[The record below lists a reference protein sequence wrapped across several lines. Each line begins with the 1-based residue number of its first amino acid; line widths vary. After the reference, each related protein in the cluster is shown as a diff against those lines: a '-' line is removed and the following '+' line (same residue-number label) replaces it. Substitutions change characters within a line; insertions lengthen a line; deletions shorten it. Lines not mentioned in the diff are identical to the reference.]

1 MTLLIH
7 VVGASDLGIDIRQ
20 YPANDRKSQ
29 LGRRLEEVQSLLG
42 AAIEDESASE
52 SLVDALLDGG
62 EGEFSLSPL
71 AQEVKVV
78 LQSECSDTD
87 YSKSSES
94 SDIVSMHLILV
105 ASSVDRDPSD
115 GMVPVANFLRDSVA
129 LPRVR
134 ALLFER
140 LGARLTVEVVSGEL
154 KESENLKH
162 IRRILSAHCDERRS
176 EPVYINAMSGS
187 TIVLLSVLAAV
198 DQEGL
203 PWRSIM
209 ASGEERLGMRVW
221 EPSISSPRAVAAWLL
236 AQGYV
241 LQAIKW
247 AKMRDVEDES
257 VFTQEVRAVADIVS
271 KLSKDVPD
279 LTDGELAR
287 LTCLWLLRGDNGA
300 GLAVRAWVKAHYE
313 AVLARENAAREES
326 GEKSLSSMFEL
337 ASAKRRS
344 ELGPVICWAKREGR
358 DSDADRWLAGQGD
371 LNDIGKCSTHDFAL
385 PSSKDMSRIRAEREL
400 SDFAPGWMP
409 WPGRRPV
416 LYIYGRGCGRGT
428 SGTVDGKPVPSFP
441 ERILLSAPQPE
452 LRRAAPGGMLSDKP
466 PLPIVFRILH
476 SDKSSDEANEDR
488 DILRN
493 LVPDKG
499 WNLTDVEGV
508 LRRYEAP
515 ADRSASAEAEIVNDV
530 SVRVKKLLAETSP
543 AAVVLV
549 GSGQK
554 GVVFGA
560 LRAAQSWCGQHAV
573 PLFLQTFVDPAEEN
587 VEAES
592 QFHRFALHA
601 DAEAALLEVAAAGL
615 DSLNLLSAARALS
628 AGDQDM
634 DELAEQCDDLRRKY
648 VKAANNKND
657 PDSGAGTILDLLET
671 VADLWDNADWET
683 QMRLTVVAAEAV
695 SFKQN
700 RKLLIRNTGLGSN
713 GDLARRRL
721 DRSGNGNGASHAG
734 ADGVRTADHRDLL
747 QIIYEMRN
755 RVILTH
761 GGSAP
766 QAALESVMESPKDS
780 YSGPRP
786 FVVDAA
792 GLTYPDLLRL
802 TCKRIR
808 EIAGTGKHPKVPQSD
823 WKRRFMFLREDIGS
837 RLKRARDTMG
847 TAVAASTGTDMEES
861 SDA

>member
-1 MTLLIH
+1 
-7 VVGASDLGIDIRQ
+7 
-20 YPANDRKSQ
+20 
-29 LGRRLEEVQSLLG
+29 
-42 AAIEDESASE
+42 
-52 SLVDALLDGG
+52 
-62 EGEFSLSPL
+62 
-71 AQEVKVV
+71 
-78 LQSECSDTD
+78 
-87 YSKSSES
+87 
-94 SDIVSMHLILV
+94 
-105 ASSVDRDPSD
+105 
-115 GMVPVANFLRDSVA
+115 
-129 LPRVR
+129 
-134 ALLFER
+134 
-140 LGARLTVEVVSGEL
+140 
-154 KESENLKH
+154 
-162 IRRILSAHCDERRS
+162 
-176 EPVYINAMSGS
+176 
-187 TIVLLSVLAAV
+187 
-198 DQEGL
+198 
-203 PWRSIM
+203 
-209 ASGEERLGMRVW
+209 
-221 EPSISSPRAVAAWLL
+221 
-236 AQGYV
+236 
-241 LQAIKW
+241 
-247 AKMRDVEDES
+247 
-257 VFTQEVRAVADIVS
+257 
-271 KLSKDVPD
+271 
-279 LTDGELAR
+279 
-287 LTCLWLLRGDNGA
+287 
-300 GLAVRAWVKAHYE
+300 
-313 AVLARENAAREES
+313 
-326 GEKSLSSMFEL
+326 
-337 ASAKRRS
+337 
-344 ELGPVICWAKREGR
+344 
-358 DSDADRWLAGQGD
+358 
-371 LNDIGKCSTHDFAL
+371 
-385 PSSKDMSRIRAEREL
+385 
-400 SDFAPGWMP
+400 
-409 WPGRRPV
+409 
-416 LYIYGRGCGRGT
+416 
-428 SGTVDGKPVPSFP
+428 
-441 ERILLSAPQPE
+441 
-452 LRRAAPGGMLSDKP
+452 MLSDKP
-466 PLPIVFRILH
+466 PLPIAFCILH
-476 SDKSSDEANEDR
+476 SDKSFCMAVKDH
-488 DILRN
+488 DILRD

-615 DSLNLLSAARALS
+615 DSLNLLSAVRALS

-721 DRSGNGNGASHAG
+721 DRSGNGNGASHTG

-802 TCKRIR
+802 TCERIR

>member
-7 VVGASDLGIDIRQ
+7 IVGAGDLGIDTHQ
-20 YPANDRKSQ
+20 YQINDREAP
-29 LGRRLEEVQSLLG
+29 LRRRLEERRSLLE
-42 AAIEDESASE
+42 AAREDESASE
-52 SLVDALLDGG
+52 SLVEALLDGG
-62 EGEFSLSPL
+62 EGEFPLSPL
-71 AQEVKVV
+71 AQEARAVV
-78 LQSECSDTD
+78 QYECFNAD
-87 YSKSSES
+87 SSRSIEPGGAIS
-94 SDIVSMHLILV
+94 IHLILV
-105 ASSVDRDPSD
+105 AGSTDRSMPG

-129 LPRVR
+129 LPRAR
-134 ALLFER
+134 TLLFER
-140 LGARLTVEVVSGEL
+140 LGARLTVEVVSGDL

-162 IRRILSAHCDERRS
+162 IRRILSARCDEHRS
-176 EPVYINAMSGS
+176 KPVYINAMSGS

-203 PWRSIM
+203 TWRSIM

-221 EPSISSPRAVAAWLL
+221 EPGISSPRAVVAWLL

-247 AKMRDVEDES
+247 AKMNGVDDES
-257 VFTQEVRAVADIVS
+257 IFTQEVRAVADVVS

-279 LTDGELAR
+279 LTDKELAR
-287 LTCLWLLRGDNGA
+287 LTCLWLMRGDNGA
-300 GLAVRAWVKAHYE
+300 GLAVRAWVKARYE
-313 AVLARENAAREES
+313 AVLAKENAAREES

-337 ASAKRRS
+337 ASARRRS
-344 ELGPVICWAKREGR
+344 ELGPVIGWAKREGR
-358 DSDADRWLAGQGD
+358 DSDADRWLARQDD
-371 LNDIGKCSTHDFAL
+371 LNEIGKGSTHDFAL

-416 LYIYGRGCGRGT
+416 LYIYGRGKT
-428 SGTVDGKPVPSFP
+428 ANGKSMPSFP

-452 LRRAAPGGMLSDKP
+452 LRRAAPGGMLSDEP

-476 SDKSSDEANEDR
+476 SDESFRMAEKDR

-493 LVPDKG
+493 LAPDKG
-499 WNLTDVEGV
+499 WNLTDVEDV
-508 LRRYEAP
+508 LQRYEAP
-515 ADRSASAEAEIVNDV
+515 ADRSASAETEIANDV
-530 SVRVKKLLAETSP
+530 SVRVKKLLAKTSP

-560 LRAAQSWCGQHAV
+560 LRAAQAWCGQRAV
-573 PLFLQTFVDPAEEN
+573 PLFLQTFVDPTEEN
-587 VEAES
+587 GEAES

-628 AGDQDM
+628 AGDQEM
-634 DELAEQCDDLRRKY
+634 DELAEQCDGLRRKY

-671 VADLWDNADWET
+671 IADLWDDADWET

-700 RKLLIRNTGLGSN
+700 RKLLIRNPSLGSK

-721 DRSGNGNGASHAG
+721 DRSGNRNGASRAG

-747 QIIYEMRN
+747 QIIYEVRN
-755 RVILTH
+755 RVILAH

-766 QAALESVMESPKDS
+766 QAALKSVMESPKDS
-780 YSGPRP
+780 YSGPIP

-802 TCKRIR
+802 TCERIR
-808 EIAGTGKHPKVPQSD
+808 EVAGADKNPEVPQSD
-823 WKRRFMFLREDIGS
+823 WKMRFMSLREDIGS
-837 RLKRARDTMG
+837 RLKRARDTMS
-847 TAVAASTGTDMEES
+847 TASAASTGTDMEEG

>member
-7 VVGASDLGIDIRQ
+7 IVGAGDLGIDTHQ
-20 YPANDRKSQ
+20 YQINDREAP
-29 LGRRLEEVQSLLG
+29 LRRRLEERRSLLE
-42 AAIEDESASE
+42 AAREDESASE
-52 SLVDALLDGG
+52 SLVEALLDGG
-62 EGEFSLSPL
+62 EGEFPLSPL
-71 AQEVKVV
+71 AQEARAVV
-78 LQSECSDTD
+78 QYECFNAD
-87 YSKSSES
+87 SSRSIEPGGAIS
-94 SDIVSMHLILV
+94 IHLILV
-105 ASSVDRDPSD
+105 AGSTDRSMPG

-129 LPRVR
+129 LPRAR
-134 ALLFER
+134 TLLFER
-140 LGARLTVEVVSGEL
+140 LGARLTVEVVSGDL

-162 IRRILSAHCDERRS
+162 IRRILSARCDEHRS
-176 EPVYINAMSGS
+176 KPVYINAMSGS

-221 EPSISSPRAVAAWLL
+221 EPGISSPRAVVAWLL

-247 AKMRDVEDES
+247 AKMNGVDDES
-257 VFTQEVRAVADIVS
+257 IFTQEVRAVADVVS

-279 LTDGELAR
+279 LTDKELAR
-287 LTCLWLLRGDNGA
+287 LTCLWLMRGDNGA
-300 GLAVRAWVKAHYE
+300 GLAVRSWVKARYE
-313 AVLARENAAREES
+313 AVLAKENAAREES

-337 ASAKRRS
+337 ASTRRRS
-344 ELGPVICWAKREGR
+344 ELGPVIGWAKREGR
-358 DSDADRWLAGQGD
+358 DSDADRWLARQDD
-371 LNDIGKCSTHDFAL
+371 LNEIGKGSTHDFAL

-416 LYIYGRGCGRGT
+416 LYIYGRGKT
-428 SGTVDGKPVPSFP
+428 ANGKSMPSFP

-452 LRRAAPGGMLSDKP
+452 LRRAAPGGMLSDEP

-476 SDKSSDEANEDR
+476 SDESFRMAEKDR

-493 LVPDKG
+493 LAPDKG
-499 WNLTDVEGV
+499 WNLTDVEDV
-508 LRRYEAP
+508 LQRYEAP
-515 ADRSASAEAEIVNDV
+515 ADRSASAETEIANDV
-530 SVRVKKLLAETSP
+530 SVRVKKLLAKTSP

-560 LRAAQSWCGQHAV
+560 LRAAQAWCGQRAV
-573 PLFLQTFVDPAEEN
+573 PLFLQTFVDPTEEN
-587 VEAES
+587 GEAES

-628 AGDQDM
+628 AGDQEM
-634 DELAEQCDDLRRKY
+634 DELAEQCDGLRRKY

-671 VADLWDNADWET
+671 IADLWDDADWET

-700 RKLLIRNTGLGSN
+700 RKLLIRNPSLGSK

-721 DRSGNGNGASHAG
+721 DRSGNRNGASRAG

-747 QIIYEMRN
+747 QIIYEVRN
-755 RVILTH
+755 RVILAH

-766 QAALESVMESPKDS
+766 QAALKSVMESPKDS
-780 YSGPRP
+780 YSGPIP

-802 TCKRIR
+802 TCERIR
-808 EIAGTGKHPKVPQSD
+808 EVAGADKNPEVPQSD
-823 WKRRFMFLREDIGS
+823 WKMRFMSLREDIGS
-837 RLKRARDTMG
+837 RLKRARDTMS
-847 TAVAASTGTDMEES
+847 TASAASTGTDMEEG

>member
-7 VVGASDLGIDIRQ
+7 IVGAGDLGIDTHQ
-20 YPANDRKSQ
+20 YQINDREAP
-29 LGRRLEEVQSLLG
+29 LRRRLEERRSLLE
-42 AAIEDESASE
+42 AAREDESASE
-52 SLVDALLDGG
+52 SLVEALLDGG
-62 EGEFSLSPL
+62 EGEFPLSPL
-71 AQEVKVV
+71 AQEARAVV
-78 LQSECSDTD
+78 QYECFNAD
-87 YSKSSES
+87 SSRSIEPGGAIS
-94 SDIVSMHLILV
+94 IHLILV
-105 ASSVDRDPSD
+105 AGSTDRSMPG

-129 LPRVR
+129 LPRAR
-134 ALLFER
+134 TLLFER
-140 LGARLTVEVVSGEL
+140 LGARLTVEVVSGDL

-162 IRRILSAHCDERRS
+162 IRRILSARCDEHRS

-187 TIVLLSVLAAV
+187 TIVLLSALAAV

-209 ASGEERLGMRVW
+209 ASGEERLGVRVW
-221 EPSISSPRAVAAWLL
+221 EPSISSPRAAVAWLL
-236 AQGYV
+236 SQGYV

-247 AKMRDVEDES
+247 AKMHGVDDES
-257 VFTQEVRAVADIVS
+257 IFTQEVRAVADVVS

-279 LTDGELAR
+279 LTDEELAR

-313 AVLARENAAREES
+313 AVLARENAAREKV

-337 ASAKRRS
+337 ASARRRS
-344 ELGPVICWAKREGR
+344 ELGPVISQAKREGR
-358 DSDADRWLAGQGD
+358 DSDADRWLAGQDD
-371 LNDIGKCSTHDFAL
+371 LNEIGKGSTHDFAL

-400 SDFAPGWMP
+400 SDFAPDWMP

-416 LYIYGRGCGRGT
+416 LYIYGRGTGR
-428 SGTVDGKPVPSFP
+428 VANGKSMPSFP

-476 SDKSSDEANEDR
+476 SNESSDEANEDR
-488 DILRN
+488 DILRD

-499 WNLTDVEGV
+499 WNLTDAEDV

-515 ADRSASAEAEIVNDV
+515 ADRSAGAEAEIANDV
-530 SVRVKKLLAETSP
+530 SVRVKKILAETSP

-560 LRAAQSWCGQHAV
+560 LHAAQAWCGQHAV
-573 PLFLQTFVDPAEEN
+573 PLFLQTFVDPTEKNEE
-587 VEAES
+587 VES

-657 PDSGAGTILDLLET
+657 PDSGAGTVLDLLET
-671 VADLWDNADWET
+671 IADLWDDADWET
-683 QMRLTVVAAEAV
+683 QMRLTVVAAEVV

-721 DRSGNGNGASHAG
+721 DRSGNGNGTSHAG

-766 QAALESVMESPKDS
+766 QAALKSVMESPKDS
-780 YSGPRP
+780 YSGPSP

-802 TCKRIR
+802 TCERIR
-808 EIAGTGKHPKVPQSD
+808 EVAGTDKYPEVPQSD
-823 WKRRFMFLREDIGS
+823 WKKRFMFLREDIGS

>member
-7 VVGASDLGIDIRQ
+7 IVGAGDLGIDTHQ
-20 YPANDRKSQ
+20 YQINDREAP
-29 LGRRLEEVQSLLG
+29 LRRRLEERRSLLE
-42 AAIEDESASE
+42 AAREDESASE
-52 SLVDALLDGG
+52 SLVEALLDGG
-62 EGEFSLSPL
+62 EGEFPLSPL
-71 AQEVKVV
+71 AQEARAVV
-78 LQSECSDTD
+78 QYECFNAD
-87 YSKSSES
+87 SSRSTEPGGAIS
-94 SDIVSMHLILV
+94 IHLILV
-105 ASSVDRDPSD
+105 AGSTDRSMPG

-129 LPRVR
+129 LPRAR
-134 ALLFER
+134 TLLFER
-140 LGARLTVEVVSGEL
+140 LGARLTVEVVSGDL

-162 IRRILSAHCDERRS
+162 IRRILSARCDEHRS
-176 EPVYINAMSGS
+176 KPVYINAMSGS

-209 ASGEERLGMRVW
+209 ASGEERLGMCVW
-221 EPSISSPRAVAAWLL
+221 EPGISSPRAVVAWLL

-247 AKMRDVEDES
+247 AKMNGVDDES
-257 VFTQEVRAVADIVS
+257 IFTQEVRAVADVVS

-279 LTDGELAR
+279 LTDKELAR
-287 LTCLWLLRGDNGA
+287 LTCLWLMRGDNGA
-300 GLAVRAWVKAHYE
+300 GLAVRAWVKARYE
-313 AVLARENAAREES
+313 AVLAKENAAREES

-337 ASAKRRS
+337 ASARRRS
-344 ELGPVICWAKREGR
+344 ELGPVIGWAKREGR
-358 DSDADRWLAGQGD
+358 DSDADRWLARQDD
-371 LNDIGKCSTHDFAL
+371 LNEIGKGSTHDFAL

-416 LYIYGRGCGRGT
+416 LYIYGRGKT
-428 SGTVDGKPVPSFP
+428 ANGKSMPSFP

-452 LRRAAPGGMLSDKP
+452 LRRAAPGGMLSDEP

-476 SDKSSDEANEDR
+476 SDESFRMAEKDR

-493 LVPDKG
+493 LAPDKG
-499 WNLTDVEGV
+499 WNLTDVEDI
-508 LRRYEAP
+508 LQRYEAP
-515 ADRSASAEAEIVNDV
+515 ADRSASAETEIANDV
-530 SVRVKKLLAETSP
+530 SVRVKKLLAKTSP

-560 LRAAQSWCGQHAV
+560 LRAAQAWCGQRAV
-573 PLFLQTFVDPAEEN
+573 PLFLQTFVDPTEEN
-587 VEAES
+587 SEAES

-628 AGDQDM
+628 AGDQEM
-634 DELAEQCDDLRRKY
+634 DELAEQCDGLRRKY

-671 VADLWDNADWET
+671 IADLWDDADWET

-700 RKLLIRNTGLGSN
+700 RKLLIRNPSLGSK

-721 DRSGNGNGASHAG
+721 DRSGNRNGASRAG

-747 QIIYEMRN
+747 QIIYEVRN
-755 RVILTH
+755 RVILAH

-766 QAALESVMESPKDS
+766 QAALKSVMESPKDS
-780 YSGPRP
+780 YSGPIP

-802 TCKRIR
+802 TCERIR
-808 EIAGTGKHPKVPQSD
+808 EVAGADKNPEVPQSD
-823 WKRRFMFLREDIGS
+823 WKMRFMSLREDIGS
-837 RLKRARDTMG
+837 RLKRARDTMS
-847 TAVAASTGTDMEES
+847 TASAASTGTDMEEG

>member
-7 VVGASDLGIDIRQ
+7 IVGAGDLGIDTHQ
-20 YPANDRKSQ
+20 YQINDREAP
-29 LGRRLEEVQSLLG
+29 LRRRLEERRSLLE
-42 AAIEDESASE
+42 AAREDESASE
-52 SLVDALLDGG
+52 SLVEALLDGG
-62 EGEFSLSPL
+62 EGEFPLSPL
-71 AQEVKVV
+71 AQEARAVV
-78 LQSECSDTD
+78 QYECFNAD
-87 YSKSSES
+87 SSRSIEPGGAIS
-94 SDIVSMHLILV
+94 IHLILV
-105 ASSVDRDPSD
+105 AGSTDRSMPG

-129 LPRVR
+129 LPRAR
-134 ALLFER
+134 TLLFER
-140 LGARLTVEVVSGEL
+140 LGARLTVEVVSGDL

-162 IRRILSAHCDERRS
+162 IRRILSARCDEHRS
-176 EPVYINAMSGS
+176 KPVYINAMSGS

-221 EPSISSPRAVAAWLL
+221 EPGISSPRAVVAWLL

-247 AKMRDVEDES
+247 AKMNGVDDES
-257 VFTQEVRAVADIVS
+257 IFTQEVRAVADVVS

-279 LTDGELAR
+279 LTDKELAR
-287 LTCLWLLRGDNGA
+287 LTCLWLMRGDNGA
-300 GLAVRAWVKAHYE
+300 GLAVRAWVKARYE
-313 AVLARENAAREES
+313 AVLAKENAAREES

-337 ASAKRRS
+337 ASARRRS
-344 ELGPVICWAKREGR
+344 ELGPVIGWAKREGR
-358 DSDADRWLAGQGD
+358 DSDADRWLARQDD
-371 LNDIGKCSTHDFAL
+371 LNEIGKGSTHDFAL

-416 LYIYGRGCGRGT
+416 LYIYGRGKT
-428 SGTVDGKPVPSFP
+428 ANGKSMPSFP

-452 LRRAAPGGMLSDKP
+452 LRRAAPGGMLSDEP

-476 SDKSSDEANEDR
+476 SDESFRMAEKDR

-493 LVPDKG
+493 LAPDKG
-499 WNLTDVEGV
+499 WNLTDVEDV
-508 LRRYEAP
+508 LQRYEAP
-515 ADRSASAEAEIVNDV
+515 ADRSASAETEIANDV
-530 SVRVKKLLAETSP
+530 SVRVKKLLAKTSP

-560 LRAAQSWCGQHAV
+560 LRAAQAWCGQRAV
-573 PLFLQTFVDPAEEN
+573 PLFLQTFVDPTEEN
-587 VEAES
+587 GEAES

-628 AGDQDM
+628 AGDQEM
-634 DELAEQCDDLRRKY
+634 DELAEQCDGLRRKY

-671 VADLWDNADWET
+671 IADLWDDADWET

-700 RKLLIRNTGLGSN
+700 RKLLIRNPSLGSK
-713 GDLARRRL
+713 GDLARRHL
-721 DRSGNGNGASHAG
+721 DRSGNRNGASRAG

-747 QIIYEMRN
+747 QIIYEVRN
-755 RVILTH
+755 RVILAH

-766 QAALESVMESPKDS
+766 QAALKSVMESPKDS
-780 YSGPRP
+780 YSGPIP

-802 TCKRIR
+802 TCERIR
-808 EIAGTGKHPKVPQSD
+808 EVAGADKNPEVPQSD
-823 WKRRFMFLREDIGS
+823 WKMRFMSLREDIGS
-837 RLKRARDTMG
+837 RLKRARDTMS
-847 TAVAASTGTDMEES
+847 TASAASTGTDMEEG

>member
-7 VVGASDLGIDIRQ
+7 IVGAGDLGIDTHQ
-20 YPANDRKSQ
+20 YQINDREAP
-29 LGRRLEEVQSLLG
+29 LRRRLEERRSLLE
-42 AAIEDESASE
+42 AAREDESASE
-52 SLVDALLDGG
+52 SLVEALLDGG
-62 EGEFSLSPL
+62 EGEFPLSPL
-71 AQEVKVV
+71 AQEARAVV
-78 LQSECSDTD
+78 QYECFNAD
-87 YSKSSES
+87 SSRSIEPGGAIS
-94 SDIVSMHLILV
+94 IHLILV
-105 ASSVDRDPSD
+105 AGSTDRSMPG

-129 LPRVR
+129 LPRAR
-134 ALLFER
+134 TLLFER
-140 LGARLTVEVVSGEL
+140 LGARLTVEVVSGDL

-162 IRRILSAHCDERRS
+162 IRRILSARCDEHRS
-176 EPVYINAMSGS
+176 KPVYINAMSGS

-221 EPSISSPRAVAAWLL
+221 EPGISSPRAVVAWLL

-247 AKMRDVEDES
+247 AKMNGVDDES
-257 VFTQEVRAVADIVS
+257 IFTQEVRAVADVVS
-271 KLSKDVPD
+271 KLSKDAPD
-279 LTDGELAR
+279 LTDEELAR

-300 GLAVRAWVKAHYE
+300 GLAVRAWVKARYE
-313 AVLARENAAREES
+313 AVLAKENAAREES

-337 ASAKRRS
+337 ASARRRS
-344 ELGPVICWAKREGR
+344 ELGPVIGWAKREGR
-358 DSDADRWLAGQGD
+358 DSDADRWLARQDD
-371 LNDIGKCSTHDFAL
+371 LNEIGKGSTHDFAL

-416 LYIYGRGCGRGT
+416 LYIYGRGKT
-428 SGTVDGKPVPSFP
+428 ANGKSMPSFP

-452 LRRAAPGGMLSDKP
+452 LRRAAPGGMLSDEP

-476 SDKSSDEANEDR
+476 SDESFRMAEKDR

-493 LVPDKG
+493 LAPDKG
-499 WNLTDVEGV
+499 WNLTDVEDV
-508 LRRYEAP
+508 LQRYEAP
-515 ADRSASAEAEIVNDV
+515 ADRSASAETEIANDV
-530 SVRVKKLLAETSP
+530 SVRVKKLLAKTSP

-560 LRAAQSWCGQHAV
+560 LRAAQAWCGQRAV
-573 PLFLQTFVDPAEEN
+573 PLFLQTFVDPTEEN
-587 VEAES
+587 GEAES

-628 AGDQDM
+628 AGDQEM
-634 DELAEQCDDLRRKY
+634 DELAEQCDGLRRKY

-671 VADLWDNADWET
+671 IADLWDDADWET

-700 RKLLIRNTGLGSN
+700 RKLLIRNPSLGSK

-721 DRSGNGNGASHAG
+721 DRSGNRNGASRAG

-747 QIIYEMRN
+747 QIIYEVRN
-755 RVILTH
+755 RVILAH

-766 QAALESVMESPKDS
+766 QAALKSVMESPKDS
-780 YSGPRP
+780 YSGPIP

-802 TCKRIR
+802 TCERIR
-808 EIAGTGKHPKVPQSD
+808 EVAGADKNPEVPQSD
-823 WKRRFMFLREDIGS
+823 WKMRFMSLREDIGS
-837 RLKRARDTMG
+837 RLKRARDTMS
-847 TAVAASTGTDMEES
+847 TASAASTGTDMEEG

>member
-7 VVGASDLGIDIRQ
+7 IVGAGDLGIDTHQ
-20 YPANDRKSQ
+20 YQINDREAP
-29 LGRRLEEVQSLLG
+29 LRRRLEERRSLLE
-42 AAIEDESASE
+42 AAREDESASE
-52 SLVDALLDGG
+52 SLVEALLDGG
-62 EGEFSLSPL
+62 EGEFPLSPL
-71 AQEVKVV
+71 AQEARAVV
-78 LQSECSDTD
+78 QYECFNAD
-87 YSKSSES
+87 SSRSIEPGGAIS
-94 SDIVSMHLILV
+94 IHLILV
-105 ASSVDRDPSD
+105 AGSTDRSMPG

-129 LPRVR
+129 LPRAR
-134 ALLFER
+134 TLLFER
-140 LGARLTVEVVSGEL
+140 LGARLTVEVVSGDL

-162 IRRILSAHCDERRS
+162 IRRILSARCDEHRS
-176 EPVYINAMSGS
+176 KPVYINAMSGS

-221 EPSISSPRAVAAWLL
+221 EPGISSPRAVVAWLL

-247 AKMRDVEDES
+247 AKMNGVDDES
-257 VFTQEVRAVADIVS
+257 IFTQEVCAVADVVS

-279 LTDGELAR
+279 LTDKELAR
-287 LTCLWLLRGDNGA
+287 LTCLWLMRGDNGA
-300 GLAVRAWVKAHYE
+300 GLAVRAWVKARYE
-313 AVLARENAAREES
+313 AVLAKENAAREES

-337 ASAKRRS
+337 ASARRRS
-344 ELGPVICWAKREGR
+344 ELGPVIGWAKREGR
-358 DSDADRWLAGQGD
+358 DSDADRWLARQDD
-371 LNDIGKCSTHDFAL
+371 LNEIGKGSTHDFAL

-416 LYIYGRGCGRGT
+416 LYIYGRGKT
-428 SGTVDGKPVPSFP
+428 ANGKSMPSFP

-452 LRRAAPGGMLSDKP
+452 LRRAAPGGMLSDEP

-476 SDKSSDEANEDR
+476 SDESFRMAEKDR

-493 LVPDKG
+493 LAPDKG
-499 WNLTDVEGV
+499 WNLTDVEDV
-508 LRRYEAP
+508 LQRYEAP
-515 ADRSASAEAEIVNDV
+515 ADRSASAETEIANDV
-530 SVRVKKLLAETSP
+530 SVRVKKLLAKTSP

-560 LRAAQSWCGQHAV
+560 LRAAQAWCGQRAV
-573 PLFLQTFVDPAEEN
+573 PLFLQTFVDPTEEN
-587 VEAES
+587 GEAES

-628 AGDQDM
+628 AGDQEM
-634 DELAEQCDDLRRKY
+634 DELAEQCDGLRRKY

-671 VADLWDNADWET
+671 IADLWDDADWET

-700 RKLLIRNTGLGSN
+700 RKLLIRNPSLGSK

-721 DRSGNGNGASHAG
+721 DRSGNRNGASRAG

-747 QIIYEMRN
+747 QIIYEVRN
-755 RVILTH
+755 RVILAH

-766 QAALESVMESPKDS
+766 QAALKSVMESPKDS
-780 YSGPRP
+780 YSGPSP

-802 TCKRIR
+802 TCERIR
-808 EIAGTGKHPKVPQSD
+808 EVAGADKNPEVPQSD
-823 WKRRFMFLREDIGS
+823 WKMRFMSLREDIGS
-837 RLKRARDTMG
+837 RLKRARDTMS
-847 TAVAASTGTDMEES
+847 TASAASTGTDMEES

>member
-20 YPANDRKSQ
+20 YLVNYREVR
-29 LGRRLEEVQSLLG
+29 LRRRLGEVQSLLR

-52 SLVDALLDGG
+52 ALVEALLDGG

-71 AQEVKVV
+71 AQEVRAVV
-78 LQSECSDTD
+78 EDECSNTD
-87 YSKSSES
+87 SSKSSEP
-94 SDIVSMHLILV
+94 DDPVSIHLILV
-105 ASSVDRDPSD
+105 ASSTDRSMPG
-115 GMVPVANFLRDSVA
+115 GMVPMANFLRDSVA
-129 LPRVR
+129 LPRAR
-134 ALLFER
+134 TLLFER
-140 LGARLTVEVVSGEL
+140 LGARLTVEVVPGDL

-162 IRRILSAHCDERRS
+162 IRSVLSARCDEHRS

-187 TIVLLSVLAAV
+187 TTMLLSVLAAV

-203 PWRSIM
+203 PWRFIM
-209 ASGEERLGMRVW
+209 VSSEERLGVRVW
-221 EPSISSPRAVAAWLL
+221 GPDISSPRAVAAWLL

-247 AKMRDVEDES
+247 AKTHGVDDES
-257 VFTQEVRAVADIVS
+257 IFTQEMRAVADVVS
-271 KLSKDVPD
+271 KLSKDAPD
-279 LTDGELAR
+279 LTDEELAR

-300 GLAVRAWVKAHYE
+300 GLAVRAWVKARYE

-337 ASAKRRS
+337 ASARRRS
-344 ELGPVICWAKREGR
+344 ELGPVIGQAKREGR
-358 DSDADRWLAGQGD
+358 DSDADRWLAGQDD
-371 LNDIGKCSTHDFAL
+371 LNEIGKGSTHDFAL

-416 LYIYGRGCGRGT
+416 LYIYGRGTDRAAN
-428 SGTVDGKPVPSFP
+428 GKSMPSFP

-452 LRRAAPGGMLSDKP
+452 LRRAAPGGMLSDEP
-466 PLPIVFRILH
+466 PLPIAFCILH
-476 SDKSSDEANEDR
+476 SDKSFRMAKKDR
-488 DILRN
+488 DILRD

-499 WNLTDVEGV
+499 WNPTGVEDV

-515 ADRSASAEAEIVNDV
+515 ADRSAGAEAEIVNDV
-530 SVRVKKLLAETSP
+530 SVRVKELLAETSP

-560 LRAAQSWCGQHAV
+560 LRAAQAWCGQHAV
-573 PLFLQTFVDPAEEN
+573 PLFLQTFVDPTEKNEE
-587 VEAES
+587 VES

-628 AGDQDM
+628 AGDQEM
-634 DELAEQCDDLRRKY
+634 DELAEQCDGLRRKY

-671 VADLWDNADWET
+671 IADLWDDAGWET

-700 RKLLIRNTGLGSN
+700 CKLLIRNPSLGSK
-713 GDLARRRL
+713 GDLVRRRL
-721 DRSGNGNGASHAG
+721 DRSGNGNGASRAG

-747 QIIYEMRN
+747 QIIYEVRN
-755 RVILTH
+755 RVILAH

-766 QAALESVMESPKDS
+766 RAALKSVMESPKDS
-780 YSGPRP
+780 YLGPIP

-802 TCKRIR
+802 TCERIR
-808 EIAGTGKHPKVPQSD
+808 EVAGADKNPEVPQSD
-823 WKRRFMFLREDIGS
+823 WKMRFMSLREDIGS
-837 RLKRARDTMG
+837 RLKRARDTMS
-847 TAVAASTGTDMEES
+847 TASAASTGTDMEEG

>member
-1 MTLLIH
+1 M
-7 VVGASDLGIDIRQ
+7 
-20 YPANDRKSQ
+20 
-29 LGRRLEEVQSLLG
+29 
-42 AAIEDESASE
+42 
-52 SLVDALLDGG
+52 
-62 EGEFSLSPL
+62 
-71 AQEVKVV
+71 
-78 LQSECSDTD
+78 
-87 YSKSSES
+87 
-94 SDIVSMHLILV
+94 
-105 ASSVDRDPSD
+105 
-115 GMVPVANFLRDSVA
+115 
-129 LPRVR
+129 
-134 ALLFER
+134 
-140 LGARLTVEVVSGEL
+140 SGDL

-162 IRRILSAHCDERRS
+162 IRRILSARCDEHRS
-176 EPVYINAMSGS
+176 KPVYINAMSGS

-221 EPSISSPRAVAAWLL
+221 EPGISSPRAVVAWLL

-247 AKMRDVEDES
+247 AKMNGVDDES
-257 VFTQEVRAVADIVS
+257 IFTQEVRAVADVVS

-279 LTDGELAR
+279 LTDKELAR
-287 LTCLWLLRGDNGA
+287 LTCLWLMRGDNGA
-300 GLAVRAWVKAHYE
+300 GLAVRAWVKARYE
-313 AVLARENAAREES
+313 AVLAKENAAREES

-337 ASAKRRS
+337 ASARRRS
-344 ELGPVICWAKREGR
+344 ELGPVIGWAKREGR
-358 DSDADRWLAGQGD
+358 DSDADRWLARQDD
-371 LNDIGKCSTHDFAL
+371 LNEIGKGSTHDFAL

-416 LYIYGRGCGRGT
+416 LYIYGRGKT
-428 SGTVDGKPVPSFP
+428 ANGKSMPSFP

-452 LRRAAPGGMLSDKP
+452 LRRAAPGGMLSDEP

-476 SDKSSDEANEDR
+476 SDESFRMAEKDR

-493 LVPDKG
+493 LAPDKG
-499 WNLTDVEGV
+499 WNLTDVEDI
-508 LRRYEAP
+508 LQRYEAP
-515 ADRSASAEAEIVNDV
+515 ADRSASAETEIANDV
-530 SVRVKKLLAETSP
+530 SVRVKKLLAKTSP

-560 LRAAQSWCGQHAV
+560 LRAAQAWCGQRAV
-573 PLFLQTFVDPAEEN
+573 PLFLQTFVDPTEEN
-587 VEAES
+587 GEAES

-628 AGDQDM
+628 AGDQEM
-634 DELAEQCDDLRRKY
+634 DELAEQCDGLRRKY

-671 VADLWDNADWET
+671 IADLWDDADWET

-700 RKLLIRNTGLGSN
+700 RKLLIRNPSLGSK

-721 DRSGNGNGASHAG
+721 DRSGNRNGASRAG

-747 QIIYEMRN
+747 QIIYEVRN
-755 RVILTH
+755 RVILAH

-766 QAALESVMESPKDS
+766 QAALKSVMESPKDS
-780 YSGPRP
+780 YSGPIP

-802 TCKRIR
+802 TCERIR
-808 EIAGTGKHPKVPQSD
+808 EVAGADKNPEVPQSD
-823 WKRRFMFLREDIGS
+823 WKMRFMSLREDIGS
-837 RLKRARDTMG
+837 RLKRARDTMS
-847 TAVAASTGTDMEES
+847 TASAASTGTDMEEG

>member
-20 YPANDRKSQ
+20 YSANDRKSQ

-71 AQEVKVV
+71 AQEVKTV

-105 ASSVDRDPSD
+105 ASSADRDPSD

-129 LPRVR
+129 LSRVR
-134 ALLFER
+134 MLIFER
-140 LGARLTVEVVSGEL
+140 LGVWLTAEVVSGDL

-162 IRRILSAHCDERRS
+162 IRRILSARCDEHRS

-187 TIVLLSVLAAV
+187 TTVLLSALAAV

-203 PWRSIM
+203 PWRSII
-209 ASGEERLGMRVW
+209 ASGEERLGVRVW
-221 EPSISSPRAVAAWLL
+221 EPSISSPRAAVAWLL
-236 AQGYV
+236 SQGYV

-247 AKMRDVEDES
+247 AKMNGVDDES
-257 VFTQEVRAVADIVS
+257 IFTQEVCAVADVVS

-279 LTDGELAR
+279 LTDKELAR

-313 AVLARENAAREES
+313 AVLARENAAREKV
-326 GEKSLSSMFEL
+326 GDKSLSSMFEL

-344 ELGPVICWAKREGR
+344 ELGPVIGWAKREGR
-358 DSDADRWLAGQGD
+358 NSDADRWLAGQDD
-371 LNDIGKCSTHDFAL
+371 LNEIGKGSTHDFAL

-416 LYIYGRGCGRGT
+416 LYIYGRGET
-428 SGTVDGKPVPSFP
+428 ANGKSMPSFP

-466 PLPIVFRILH
+466 PLPIAFCILH
-476 SDKSSDEANEDR
+476 SDKSFCMAVKDH

-493 LVPDKG
+493 LAPDKG
-499 WNLTDVEGV
+499 WNLTDVEDV

-560 LRAAQSWCGQHAV
+560 LRAAQAWCGQRAV
-573 PLFLQTFVDPAEEN
+573 PLFLQTFVDPTEEN
-587 VEAES
+587 GEAES

-628 AGDQDM
+628 AGDQEM

-648 VKAANNKND
+648 VKAANNNND
-657 PDSGAGTILDLLET
+657 PDSGVGTILDLLET
-671 VADLWDNADWET
+671 IADLWDNADWET

-700 RKLLIRNTGLGSN
+700 RKLLIRNSSLGSK
-713 GDLARRRL
+713 GDLARRRI
-721 DRSGNGNGASHAG
+721 DRSGNGSGASHAG
-734 ADGVRTADHRDLL
+734 TDGVRMADHRDLL

-802 TCKRIR
+802 TCERIR
-808 EIAGTGKHPKVPQSD
+808 EVAGADKNPEVPQSD
-823 WKRRFMFLREDIGS
+823 WKMRFMSLREDIGS
-837 RLKRARDTMG
+837 RLKRARDTMS
-847 TAVAASTGTDMEES
+847 TASAASTGTDMEEG

>member
-20 YPANDRKSQ
+20 YLVNDKEVR
-29 LGRRLEEVQSLLG
+29 LRRRLGEVQSLLR

-52 SLVDALLDGG
+52 ALVEALLDGG

-71 AQEVKVV
+71 AQEVRAVV
-78 LQSECSDTD
+78 EDECSNTD
-87 YSKSSES
+87 SSKSSEP
-94 SDIVSMHLILV
+94 DDPVSIHLILV
-105 ASSVDRDPSD
+105 ASSTDRSMPG
-115 GMVPVANFLRDSVA
+115 GMVPMANFLRDSVA
-129 LPRVR
+129 LPRAR
-134 ALLFER
+134 TLLFER
-140 LGARLTVEVVSGEL
+140 LGARLTVEVVPGDL

-162 IRRILSAHCDERRS
+162 IRSVLSARCDEHRS

-187 TIVLLSVLAAV
+187 TTMLLSVLAAV

-203 PWRSIM
+203 PWRFIM
-209 ASGEERLGMRVW
+209 VSSEERLGVRVW
-221 EPSISSPRAVAAWLL
+221 GPDIFSPRAVAAWLL

-247 AKMRDVEDES
+247 AKTHGMNDES
-257 VFTQEVRAVADIVS
+257 IFTQEVRAVADVVS

-279 LTDGELAR
+279 LTDKELAR
-287 LTCLWLLRGDNGA
+287 LTCLWLMRGDNGA
-300 GLAVRAWVKAHYE
+300 GLAVRAWVKARYE
-313 AVLARENAAREES
+313 AVLAKENAAREES

-337 ASAKRRS
+337 ASARRRS
-344 ELGPVICWAKREGR
+344 ELGPVIGWAKREGR
-358 DSDADRWLAGQGD
+358 DSDADRWLARQDD
-371 LNDIGKCSTHDFAL
+371 LNEIGKGSTHDFAL

-416 LYIYGRGCGRGT
+416 LYVYGRGKT
-428 SGTVDGKPVPSFP
+428 ANGKSMPSFP

-452 LRRAAPGGMLSDKP
+452 LRRAAPGGMLSDEP

-476 SDKSSDEANEDR
+476 SDESFRMAEKDR

-493 LVPDKG
+493 LAPDKG
-499 WNLTDVEGV
+499 WNLTDVEDV
-508 LRRYEAP
+508 LQRYEAP
-515 ADRSASAEAEIVNDV
+515 ADRSASAETEIANDV
-530 SVRVKKLLAETSP
+530 SVRVKKLLAKTSP

-560 LRAAQSWCGQHAV
+560 LRAAQAWCGQRAV
-573 PLFLQTFVDPAEEN
+573 PLFLQTFVDPTEEN
-587 VEAES
+587 GEAES

-628 AGDQDM
+628 AGDQEM
-634 DELAEQCDDLRRKY
+634 DELAEQCDGLRRKY

-671 VADLWDNADWET
+671 IADLWDDADWET

-700 RKLLIRNTGLGSN
+700 RKLLIRNPSLGSK

-721 DRSGNGNGASHAG
+721 DRSGNRNGASRAG

-747 QIIYEMRN
+747 QIIYEVRN
-755 RVILTH
+755 RVILAH

-766 QAALESVMESPKDS
+766 QAALKSVMESPKDS

-802 TCKRIR
+802 TCERIR

>member
-7 VVGASDLGIDIRQ
+7 IVGAGDLGIDTHQ
-20 YPANDRKSQ
+20 YQINDREAP
-29 LGRRLEEVQSLLG
+29 LRRRLEERRSLLE
-42 AAIEDESASE
+42 AAREDESASE
-52 SLVDALLDGG
+52 SLVEALLDGG
-62 EGEFSLSPL
+62 EGEFPLSPL
-71 AQEVKVV
+71 AQEARAVV
-78 LQSECSDTD
+78 QYECFNAD
-87 YSKSSES
+87 SSRSIEPGGAIS
-94 SDIVSMHLILV
+94 IHLILV
-105 ASSVDRDPSD
+105 AGSTDRSMPG

-129 LPRVR
+129 LPRAR
-134 ALLFER
+134 TLLFER
-140 LGARLTVEVVSGEL
+140 LGARLTVEVVSGDL

-162 IRRILSAHCDERRS
+162 IRRILSARCDEHRS
-176 EPVYINAMSGS
+176 KPVYINAMSGS

-221 EPSISSPRAVAAWLL
+221 EPGISSPRAVVAWLL

-247 AKMRDVEDES
+247 AKMNGVDDES
-257 VFTQEVRAVADIVS
+257 IFTQEVRAVADVVS

-279 LTDGELAR
+279 LTDKELAR
-287 LTCLWLLRGDNGA
+287 LTCLWLMRGDNGA
-300 GLAVRAWVKAHYE
+300 GLAVRAWVKARYE
-313 AVLARENAAREES
+313 AVLAKENAAREES

-337 ASAKRRS
+337 ASARRRS
-344 ELGPVICWAKREGR
+344 ELGPVIGWAKREGR
-358 DSDADRWLAGQGD
+358 DSDADRWLARQDD
-371 LNDIGKCSTHDFAL
+371 LNEIGKGSTHDFAL

-416 LYIYGRGCGRGT
+416 LYIYGRGKT
-428 SGTVDGKPVPSFP
+428 ANGKSMPSFP

-452 LRRAAPGGMLSDKP
+452 LRRAAPGGMLSDEP

-476 SDKSSDEANEDR
+476 SDESFRMAEKDR

-493 LVPDKG
+493 LAPDKG
-499 WNLTDVEGV
+499 WNLTDVEDI
-508 LRRYEAP
+508 LQRYEAP
-515 ADRSASAEAEIVNDV
+515 ADRSASAETEIANDV

-560 LRAAQSWCGQHAV
+560 LRAAQAWCGQRAV
-573 PLFLQTFVDPAEEN
+573 PLFLQTFVDPTEEN
-587 VEAES
+587 SEAES

-628 AGDQDM
+628 AGDQEM
-634 DELAEQCDDLRRKY
+634 DELAEQCDGLRRKY

-671 VADLWDNADWET
+671 IADLWDDADWET

-700 RKLLIRNTGLGSN
+700 RKLLIRNPSLGSK

-721 DRSGNGNGASHAG
+721 DRSGNRNGASRAG

-747 QIIYEMRN
+747 QIIYEVRN
-755 RVILTH
+755 RVILAH

-766 QAALESVMESPKDS
+766 QAALKSVMESPKDS
-780 YSGPRP
+780 YSGPIP

-802 TCKRIR
+802 TCERIR
-808 EIAGTGKHPKVPQSD
+808 EVAGADKNPEVPQSD
-823 WKRRFMFLREDIGS
+823 WKMRFMSLREDIGS
-837 RLKRARDTMG
+837 RLKRARDTMS
-847 TAVAASTGTDMEES
+847 TASAASTGTDMEEG

>member
-7 VVGASDLGIDIRQ
+7 IVGAGDLGIDTHQ
-20 YPANDRKSQ
+20 YQINDREAP
-29 LGRRLEEVQSLLG
+29 LRRRLEERRSLLE
-42 AAIEDESASE
+42 AAREDESASE
-52 SLVDALLDGG
+52 SLVEALLDGG
-62 EGEFSLSPL
+62 EGEFPLSPL
-71 AQEVKVV
+71 AQEARAVV
-78 LQSECSDTD
+78 QYECFNAD
-87 YSKSSES
+87 SSRSIEPGGAIS
-94 SDIVSMHLILV
+94 IHLILV
-105 ASSVDRDPSD
+105 AGSTDRSMPG

-129 LPRVR
+129 LPRAR
-134 ALLFER
+134 TLLFER
-140 LGARLTVEVVSGEL
+140 LGARLTVEVVSGDL

-162 IRRILSAHCDERRS
+162 IRRILSARCDEHRS
-176 EPVYINAMSGS
+176 KPVYINAMSGS

-221 EPSISSPRAVAAWLL
+221 EPGISSPRAVVAWLL

-247 AKMRDVEDES
+247 AKMNGVDDES
-257 VFTQEVRAVADIVS
+257 IFTQEVRAVADVVS

-279 LTDGELAR
+279 LTDKELAR
-287 LTCLWLLRGDNGA
+287 LTCLWLMRGDNGA
-300 GLAVRAWVKAHYE
+300 GLAVRAWVKARYE
-313 AVLARENAAREES
+313 AVLAKENAAREES

-344 ELGPVICWAKREGR
+344 ELGPVIGWAKREGR
-358 DSDADRWLAGQGD
+358 DSDADRWLARQDD
-371 LNDIGKCSTHDFAL
+371 LNEIGKGSTHDFAL

-416 LYIYGRGCGRGT
+416 LYIYGRGKT
-428 SGTVDGKPVPSFP
+428 ANGKSMPSFP
-441 ERILLSAPQPE
+441 ERILLSSPQPE
-452 LRRAAPGGMLSDKP
+452 LRRAAPGGMLSDEP

-476 SDKSSDEANEDR
+476 SDESFRMAEKDR

-493 LVPDKG
+493 LAPDKG
-499 WNLTDVEGV
+499 WNLTDVEDI
-508 LRRYEAP
+508 LQRYEAP

-560 LRAAQSWCGQHAV
+560 LRAAQAWCGQRAI
-573 PLFLQTFVDPAEEN
+573 PLFLQTFVDPTEEN
-587 VEAES
+587 GEAES

-628 AGDQDM
+628 AGDQEM

-648 VKAANNKND
+648 VKAANNNND
-657 PDSGAGTILDLLET
+657 PDSGVGTILDLLET
-671 VADLWDNADWET
+671 IADLWDNADWET

-700 RKLLIRNTGLGSN
+700 RKLLIRNPSLGSK
-713 GDLARRRL
+713 GDLARRRI

-734 ADGVRTADHRDLL
+734 TDGVRMADHRDFL

-766 QAALESVMESPKDS
+766 QAALKSVMESPKDS

-802 TCKRIR
+802 TCERIR

>member
-20 YPANDRKSQ
+20 YSANDRKSQ

-71 AQEVKVV
+71 AQEVKTV

-105 ASSVDRDPSD
+105 ASSADRDPSD

-129 LPRVR
+129 LSRVR
-134 ALLFER
+134 MLIFER
-140 LGARLTVEVVSGEL
+140 LGVWLTAEVVSGDL

-162 IRRILSAHCDERRS
+162 IRRILSARCDEHRS

-187 TIVLLSVLAAV
+187 TTVLLSALAAV

-203 PWRSIM
+203 PWRSII
-209 ASGEERLGMRVW
+209 ASGEERLGVRVW
-221 EPSISSPRAVAAWLL
+221 EPSISSPRAAVAWLL
-236 AQGYV
+236 SQGYV

-247 AKMRDVEDES
+247 AKMNGVDDES
-257 VFTQEVRAVADIVS
+257 IFTQEVRAVADVVS

-279 LTDGELAR
+279 LTDKELAR

-313 AVLARENAAREES
+313 AVLARENAAREKV
-326 GEKSLSSMFEL
+326 GDKSLSSMFEL

-344 ELGPVICWAKREGR
+344 ELGPVIGWAKREGR
-358 DSDADRWLAGQGD
+358 NSDADRWLAGQDD
-371 LNDIGKCSTHDFAL
+371 LNEIGKGSTHDFAL

-416 LYIYGRGCGRGT
+416 LYIYGRGET
-428 SGTVDGKPVPSFP
+428 ANGKSMPSFP

-466 PLPIVFRILH
+466 PLPIAFCILH
-476 SDKSSDEANEDR
+476 SDKSFCMAVKDH

-493 LVPDKG
+493 LAPDKG
-499 WNLTDVEGV
+499 WNLTDVEDV

-560 LRAAQSWCGQHAV
+560 LRAAQAWCGQRAV
-573 PLFLQTFVDPAEEN
+573 PLFLQTFVDPTEEN
-587 VEAES
+587 GEAES

-628 AGDQDM
+628 AGDQEM

-648 VKAANNKND
+648 VKAANNNND
-657 PDSGAGTILDLLET
+657 PDSGVGTILDLLET
-671 VADLWDNADWET
+671 IADLWDNADWET
-683 QMRLTVVAAEAV
+683 QIRLTVVAAEAV

-700 RKLLIRNTGLGSN
+700 RKLLIRNSSLGSK
-713 GDLARRRL
+713 GDLARRRI
-721 DRSGNGNGASHAG
+721 DRSGNGSGASHAG
-734 ADGVRTADHRDLL
+734 TDGVRMADHRDLL

-802 TCKRIR
+802 TCERIR
-808 EIAGTGKHPKVPQSD
+808 EVAGADKNPEVPQSD
-823 WKRRFMFLREDIGS
+823 WKMRFMSLREDIGS
-837 RLKRARDTMG
+837 RLKRARDTMS
-847 TAVAASTGTDMEES
+847 TASAASTGTDVEEG

>member
-20 YPANDRKSQ
+20 YPVNDRKSQ
-29 LGRRLEEVQSLLG
+29 LRCRLEEVQSLLG

-71 AQEVKVV
+71 AQEVKAV

-94 SDIVSMHLILV
+94 DDIVSMHLILV
-105 ASSVDRDPSD
+105 ASSVDRDPSG

-129 LPRVR
+129 LSRVR
-134 ALLFER
+134 MLLFER
-140 LGARLTVEVVSGEL
+140 LGAHLTVEVVSGDL

-162 IRRILSAHCDERRS
+162 IRRILSARCDEHRS

-187 TIVLLSVLAAV
+187 TIVLLSALAAV

-209 ASGEERLGMRVW
+209 ASGEERLGVRVW
-221 EPSISSPRAVAAWLL
+221 EPSISSPRAAVAWLL
-236 AQGYV
+236 SQGYV

-247 AKMRDVEDES
+247 AKMHGVDDES
-257 VFTQEVRAVADIVS
+257 IFTQEVRAVADVVS

-279 LTDGELAR
+279 LTDEELAR

-313 AVLARENAAREES
+313 AVLARENAAREKV

-337 ASAKRRS
+337 ASARRRS
-344 ELGPVICWAKREGR
+344 ELGPVISQAKREGR
-358 DSDADRWLAGQGD
+358 DSDADRWLAGQDD
-371 LNDIGKCSTHDFAL
+371 LNEIGKGSTHDFAL
-385 PSSKDMSRIRAEREL
+385 PSSKDMSRVRAEREL
-400 SDFAPGWMP
+400 SDFAPDWMP

-416 LYIYGRGCGRGT
+416 LYIYGRGTGR
-428 SGTVDGKPVPSFP
+428 VANGKSMPSFP

-476 SDKSSDEANEDR
+476 SNESSDEANEDR
-488 DILRN
+488 DILRD

-499 WNLTDVEGV
+499 WNLTDAEDV

-515 ADRSASAEAEIVNDV
+515 ADRSAGAEAEIANDV
-530 SVRVKKLLAETSP
+530 SVRVKKILAETSP

-560 LRAAQSWCGQHAV
+560 LHAAQAWCGQHAV
-573 PLFLQTFVDPAEEN
+573 PLFLQTFVDPTEKNEEI
-587 VEAES
+587 ES

-634 DELAEQCDDLRRKY
+634 DELAEQCDGLRRKY

-657 PDSGAGTILDLLET
+657 PDSGAGTVLDLLET
-671 VADLWDNADWET
+671 IADLWDDADWET
-683 QMRLTVVAAEAV
+683 QMRLTVVAAEVV

-721 DRSGNGNGASHAG
+721 DRSGNGNGTSHAG

-766 QAALESVMESPKDS
+766 QAALKSVMESPKDS
-780 YSGPRP
+780 YSGPSP

-802 TCKRIR
+802 TCERIR
-808 EIAGTGKHPKVPQSD
+808 EVAGTDKYPEVPQSD
-823 WKRRFMFLREDIGS
+823 WKKRFMFLREDIGS

>member
-20 YPANDRKSQ
+20 YLVNYREVR
-29 LGRRLEEVQSLLG
+29 LRRRLGEVQSLLR

-52 SLVDALLDGG
+52 ALVEALLDGG

-71 AQEVKVV
+71 AQEVRAVV
-78 LQSECSDTD
+78 EDECSNTD
-87 YSKSSES
+87 SSKSSEP
-94 SDIVSMHLILV
+94 DDPVSIHLILV
-105 ASSVDRDPSD
+105 ASSTDRSMSG
-115 GMVPVANFLRDSVA
+115 GMVPMANFLRDSVA
-129 LPRVR
+129 LPRAR
-134 ALLFER
+134 TLLFER
-140 LGARLTVEVVSGEL
+140 LGARLTVEVVPGDL

-162 IRRILSAHCDERRS
+162 IRNVLSARCDEHRS

-187 TIVLLSVLAAV
+187 TIMLLSVLAAV

-203 PWRSIM
+203 PWRFIM
-209 ASGEERLGMRVW
+209 VSSEERLGVRVW
-221 EPSISSPRAVAAWLL
+221 EPDISSPRAVAAWLL

-247 AKMRDVEDES
+247 AKTHGVDDES
-257 VFTQEVRAVADIVS
+257 IFTQEMRAVADVVS
-271 KLSKDVPD
+271 KLSKDAPD
-279 LTDGELAR
+279 LTDEELAR

-300 GLAVRAWVKAHYE
+300 GLAVRAWVKARYE

-337 ASAKRRS
+337 ASARRRS
-344 ELGPVICWAKREGR
+344 ELGPVIGWAKREGR
-358 DSDADRWLAGQGD
+358 DSDADRWLARQDD
-371 LNDIGKCSTHDFAL
+371 LNEIGKGSTHDFAL

-416 LYIYGRGCGRGT
+416 LYIYGRGKT
-428 SGTVDGKPVPSFP
+428 ANGKSMPSFP

-452 LRRAAPGGMLSDKP
+452 LRRAAPGGMLSDEP

-476 SDKSSDEANEDR
+476 SDESFRMAEKDR

-493 LVPDKG
+493 LAPDKG
-499 WNLTDVEGV
+499 WNLTDVEDI
-508 LRRYEAP
+508 LQRYEAP
-515 ADRSASAEAEIVNDV
+515 ADRSASAETEIANDV
-530 SVRVKKLLAETSP
+530 SVRVKKLLAKTSP

-560 LRAAQSWCGQHAV
+560 LRAAQAWCGQRAV
-573 PLFLQTFVDPAEEN
+573 PLFLQTFVDPTEEN
-587 VEAES
+587 SEAES

-628 AGDQDM
+628 AGDQEM
-634 DELAEQCDDLRRKY
+634 DELAEQCDGLRRKY

-671 VADLWDNADWET
+671 IADLWDDADWET

-700 RKLLIRNTGLGSN
+700 RKLLIRNPSLGSK

-721 DRSGNGNGASHAG
+721 DRSGNRNGASRAG

-747 QIIYEMRN
+747 QIIYEVRN
-755 RVILTH
+755 RVILAH

-766 QAALESVMESPKDS
+766 QAALKSVMESPKDS
-780 YSGPRP
+780 YSGPIP

-802 TCKRIR
+802 TCERIR
-808 EIAGTGKHPKVPQSD
+808 EVAGADKNPEVPQSD
-823 WKRRFMFLREDIGS
+823 WKMRFMSLREDIGS
-837 RLKRARDTMG
+837 RLKRARDTMS
-847 TAVAASTGTDMEES
+847 TASAASTGTDMEEG

>member
-20 YPANDRKSQ
+20 YSANDRKSQ

-71 AQEVKVV
+71 AQEVKTV

-105 ASSVDRDPSD
+105 ASSADRDPSD

-129 LPRVR
+129 LSRVR
-134 ALLFER
+134 MLIFER
-140 LGARLTVEVVSGEL
+140 LGVWLTAEVVSGDL

-162 IRRILSAHCDERRS
+162 IRRILSARCDEHRS

-187 TIVLLSVLAAV
+187 TTVLLSALAAV

-203 PWRSIM
+203 PWRSII
-209 ASGEERLGMRVW
+209 ASGEERLGVRVW
-221 EPSISSPRAVAAWLL
+221 EPSISSPRAAVAWLL
-236 AQGYV
+236 SQGYV

-247 AKMRDVEDES
+247 AKMNGVDDES
-257 VFTQEVRAVADIVS
+257 IFTQEVRAVADVVS

-279 LTDGELAR
+279 LTDKELAR

-313 AVLARENAAREES
+313 AVLARENAAREKV
-326 GEKSLSSMFEL
+326 GDKSLSSMFEL

-344 ELGPVICWAKREGR
+344 ELGPVIGWAKREGR
-358 DSDADRWLAGQGD
+358 NSDADRWLAGQDD
-371 LNDIGKCSTHDFAL
+371 LNEIGKGSTHDFAL

-416 LYIYGRGCGRGT
+416 LYIYGRGET
-428 SGTVDGKPVPSFP
+428 ANGKSMPSFP

-466 PLPIVFRILH
+466 PLPIAFCILH
-476 SDKSSDEANEDR
+476 SDKSFCMAVKDH

-493 LVPDKG
+493 LAPDKG
-499 WNLTDVEGV
+499 WNLTDVEDV

-560 LRAAQSWCGQHAV
+560 LRAAQAWCGQRAV
-573 PLFLQTFVDPAEEN
+573 PLFLQTFVDPTEEN
-587 VEAES
+587 GEAES

-671 VADLWDNADWET
+671 IADLWDDADWET

-700 RKLLIRNTGLGSN
+700 RKLLIRNSSLGSK
-713 GDLARRRL
+713 GDLARRRI
-721 DRSGNGNGASHAG
+721 DRSGNGSGASHAG
-734 ADGVRTADHRDLL
+734 TDGVRMADHRDLL

-802 TCKRIR
+802 TCERIR
-808 EIAGTGKHPKVPQSD
+808 EVAGADKNPEVPQSD
-823 WKRRFMFLREDIGS
+823 WKMRFMSLREDIGS
-837 RLKRARDTMG
+837 RLKRARDTMS
-847 TAVAASTGTDMEES
+847 TASAASTGTDVEEG

>member
-20 YPANDRKSQ
+20 YSANDRKSQ

-71 AQEVKVV
+71 AQEVKTV

-105 ASSVDRDPSD
+105 ASSADRDPSD

-129 LPRVR
+129 LSRVR
-134 ALLFER
+134 MLIFER
-140 LGARLTVEVVSGEL
+140 LGVWLTAEVVSGDL

-162 IRRILSAHCDERRS
+162 IRRILSARCDEHRS

-187 TIVLLSVLAAV
+187 TTVLLSALAAV

-203 PWRSIM
+203 PWRSII
-209 ASGEERLGMRVW
+209 ASGEERLGVRVW
-221 EPSISSPRAVAAWLL
+221 EPSISSPRAAVAWLL
-236 AQGYV
+236 SQGYV

-247 AKMRDVEDES
+247 AKMNGVDDES
-257 VFTQEVRAVADIVS
+257 IFTQEVRAVADVVS

-279 LTDGELAR
+279 LTDKELAR

-313 AVLARENAAREES
+313 AVLARENAAREKV
-326 GEKSLSSMFEL
+326 GDKSLSSMFEL

-344 ELGPVICWAKREGR
+344 ELGPVIGWAKREGR
-358 DSDADRWLAGQGD
+358 NSDADRWLAGQDD
-371 LNDIGKCSTHDFAL
+371 LNEIGKGSTHDFAL

-416 LYIYGRGCGRGT
+416 LYIYGRGET
-428 SGTVDGKPVPSFP
+428 ANGKSMPSFP

-466 PLPIVFRILH
+466 PLPIAFCILH
-476 SDKSSDEANEDR
+476 SDKSFCMAVKDH

-493 LVPDKG
+493 LAPDKG
-499 WNLTDVEGV
+499 WNLTDVEDV

-560 LRAAQSWCGQHAV
+560 LRAAQAWCGQRAV
-573 PLFLQTFVDPAEEN
+573 PLFLQTFVDPTEEN
-587 VEAES
+587 GEAES

-628 AGDQDM
+628 AGDQEM

-648 VKAANNKND
+648 VKAANNNND
-657 PDSGAGTILDLLET
+657 PDSGVGTILDLLET
-671 VADLWDNADWET
+671 IADLWDNADWET

-700 RKLLIRNTGLGSN
+700 RKLLIRNSSLGSK
-713 GDLARRRL
+713 GDLARRRI
-721 DRSGNGNGASHAG
+721 DRSGNGSGASHAG
-734 ADGVRTADHRDLL
+734 TDGVRMADHRDLL

-802 TCKRIR
+802 TCERIR
-808 EIAGTGKHPKVPQSD
+808 EVAGADKNPEVPQSD
-823 WKRRFMFLREDIGS
+823 WKMRFMSLREDIGS
-837 RLKRARDTMG
+837 RLKRARDTMS
-847 TAVAASTGTDMEES
+847 TASAASTGTDVEEG